1 MDGNSVNSSKSPSQG
16 LGHDDLARQAANT
29 LLQAEDSIIDA
40 LPIPNRR
47 DISENDFGDAD
58 SVAVNLTSF
67 NYSIINSVRFRNCR
81 LLLSAGLPLV
91 ALEEFELLS
100 ALTFK
105 ELDTFYRALSVS
117 IGARSCHDWY
127 LKNSEL
133 ISVFFLDFT
142 EDQLAKNYQ
151 LFASTCIEIALAD
164 SDHELAA
171 NIADSCDSSSPFET
185 SLLEW
190 LCIAYWIVPNRKQD
204 ALKWSE
210 LAISKG
216 YSSQYPYIV
225 KCRLLLSIGE
235 FSEAVAC
242 LDQAERFFY
251 SIGHKQAYASILK
264 ERSALMDNNSS
275 P

>member
-1 MDGNSVNSSKSPSQG
+1 MDGNSINSSESQSQG

-58 SVAVNLTSF
+58 SVAVNLSSF

-100 ALTFK
+100 ALTFE

-127 LKNSEL
+127 VKNSEN
-133 ISVFFLDFT
+133 ISEFFSNLV
-142 EDQLAKNYQ
+142 EDQLIKNYK
-151 LFASTCIEIALAD
+151 LFAATCIECALVD
-164 SDHELAA
+164 SDLELAA
-171 NIADSCDSSSPFET
+171 DIADSCDSSSPFEIN
-185 SLLEW
+185 LLEW
-190 LCIAYWIVPNRKQD
+190 LCIAYWVVPNRKVD
-204 ALKWSE
+204 AAKWSE
-210 LAISKG
+210 LAIANRCP
-216 YSSQYPYIV
+216 SQYPYIV
-225 KCRLLLSIGE
+225 KCRLLLAIGD

-242 LDQAERFFY
+242 LEQAERFFY

>member
-1 MDGNSVNSSKSPSQG
+1 MDGNSINSSESQSQG

-29 LLQAEDSIIDA
+29 LLQAEDSIIYA

-58 SVAVNLTSF
+58 SVAVNLSSF

-127 LKNSEL
+127 VKNSEL

-142 EDQLAKNYQ
+142 EEQLAKNHK
-151 LFASTCIEIALAD
+151 LFAATCIECAIVD
-164 SDHELAA
+164 KQYELAET
-171 NIADSCDSSSPFET
+171 IADSCDTGAPFEVR
-185 SLLEW
+185 LLES
-190 LCIAYWIVPNRKQD
+190 LCIAYWLVPSRNAD
-204 ALKWSE
+204 AGKWSE
-210 LAISKG
+210 ISIANRCP
-216 YSSQYPYIV
+216 SQFPYIV
-225 KCRLLLSIGE
+225 KCRLLLEMGD

-251 SIGHKQAYASILK
+251 SIGNKQAYASILK
-264 ERSALMDNNSS
+264 ERSALMDNYSS